1 MGLLTEY
8 NDSNKVTNTALNIKY
23 SVEEDSFT
31 ATNPDGTSSTTR
43 YYRCTRYAQKQY
55 MYVGMDYTT
64 ALSCQNAKISQY
76 TRNYSRITGES
87 GPYPETFLGC
97 TSDIVAQ
104 HQDGGMWNVIISV
117 NETDEKPSATVPSNV
132 ATLFST
138 ENQRNYDE

>member
-8 NDSNKVTNTALNIKY
+8 NDTNKVTNTALNIKY
-23 SVEEDSFT
+23 SVEEASFT
-31 ATNPDGTSSTTR
+31 AVSSTTR

-55 MYVGMDYTT
+55 MYVGMDYAT
-64 ALSCQNAKISQY
+64 ALSCQNEKISQY
-76 TRNYSRITGES
+76 TRSYSRITGES

-104 HQDGGMWNVIISV
+104 HQDGGMWSVVIGV

-132 ATLFST
+132 ASLFSA
-138 ENQRNYDE
+138 ENQRDYDE